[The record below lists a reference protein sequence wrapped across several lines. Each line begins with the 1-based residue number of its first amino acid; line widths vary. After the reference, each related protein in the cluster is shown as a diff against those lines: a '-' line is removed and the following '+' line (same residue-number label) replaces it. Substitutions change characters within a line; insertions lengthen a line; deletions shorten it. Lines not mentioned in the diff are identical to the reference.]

1 MQIARMLYDMGRVD
15 QAEKQLDEAMENHK
29 DTFLP
34 QLYMVAVK
42 QASPVK
48 VDPAAQA
55 EYVKQKAK
63 LDEETFAD
71 EPHWPPGGNRFLHDI
86 WFREDVEF
94 VLNKL
99 IGLPRK

>member
-1 MQIARMLYDMGRVD
+1 
-15 QAEKQLDEAMENHK
+15 MENHK

-63 LDEETFAD
+63 LDEETFA
-71 EPHWPPGGNRFLHDI
+71 ELHWL
-86 WFREDVEF
+86 FRRKQISSRYLVSEDVEF

-99 IGLPRK
+99 IGLPRSKWQLFERASGCRLV